1 VVSAIVDS
9 RRARPVAGRNPLQH
23 LRGAY
28 HPVPQRRRGAV
39 TNSCYKDAG
48 ARELDD
54 LGSVRAHDP
63 RTRDWKSRR
72 VTARCP
78 ATRRVREMGRLSR

>member
-63 RTRDWKSRR
+63 ED
-72 VTARCP
+72 A
-78 ATRRVREMGRLSR
+78 